1 VKRVLLVGSFL
12 MICLSACQLAP
23 PEREPLRLL
32 PEDRPPLPY
41 AELLT
46 RARIQATIATEAFY
60 VDKWNDVDDS
70 AQGLAQTARFLA
82 KAQDVPP
89 KQKETLPQMSK
100 DLTEEATKL
109 SAAAKD
115 KDAKKVNESLTRINQ
130 LVRELRLDQ

>member
-12 MICLSACQLAP
+12 TLCLSACQLAP

-100 DLTEEATKL
+100 DLSEEATKL